1 MELDQVDIDPKGSIN
16 LDEEEFVEINSKSIA
31 DDYINLLSRKGGL
44 KQNNSTYDPKDE
56 VNKVSKLDDFKIL
69 KYVDLLL
76 NDQRKFETFVGLP
89 NNLKR
94 QWILMRLAA

>member
-44 KQNNSTYDPKDE
+44 KQNNSTYDPKGTKRKLASSQALHKALGHMTNSLDKYL
-56 VNKVSKLDDFKIL
+56 NSKS
-69 KYVDLLL
+69 
-76 NDQRKFETFVGLP
+76 E
-89 NNLKR
+89 
-94 QWILMRLAA
+94 